1 MRLTFH
7 GVKLFVQEP
16 DSEGEGGLPMPDEG
30 LRTVLD
36 VCSRMDWTGYE
47 DSESKEVVSMMMMI
61 SGDKYFSFVRYG
73 QKCRKCKQF
82 YSRPLPFYFSESHI
96 KWDGSHPWRS
106 CNPIIRNV
114 LRIQQLMMEPSQ
126 TDFSLVEPIYIFM
139 FVTLNLNL
147 GSRAGLDSSLN
158 SILVHSFFHQTKW
171 F

>member
-1 MRLTFH
+1 
-7 GVKLFVQEP
+7 
-16 DSEGEGGLPMPDEG
+16 MPDEG

-158 SILVHSFFHQTKW
+158 SRVPLYIGSFLLPPNKVVLSRSRRRLLHSQRLLTY
-171 F
+171 